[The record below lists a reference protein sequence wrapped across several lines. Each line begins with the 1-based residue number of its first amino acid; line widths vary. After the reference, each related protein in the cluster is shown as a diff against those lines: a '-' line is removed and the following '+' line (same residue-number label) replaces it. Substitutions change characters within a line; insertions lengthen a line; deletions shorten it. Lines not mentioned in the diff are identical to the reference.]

1 ATEVR
6 HLKGSQLKLTIL
18 HRLIISYLLIIILVM
33 ISGVYTILN
42 LYQLDT
48 MISDMTADARV
59 IRLSEES
66 LNLLYAASASEE
78 KYLVS
83 RDPDYREQYD
93 EAQKDLNKRI
103 IELGDSAKSAQ
114 QRATIAEIRELHH
127 SYIDLVYRIVSAGAK
142 RSTMAA
148 QLGQR
153 TKLID
158 DMDRKLHDLV
168 RISAKDRDDKLRLS
182 KEISTWVSNIIT
194 VTIIIAVFMVIL
206 LSFLNT
212 KSINS
217 PISLLREK
225 TKQIAT
231 GEYGSPLS
239 ITSPPEIREL
249 SDAFNLMCE
258 RLKELDQ
265 MKLDFISHL
274 SHELRTPLTAI
285 REAASMLREGLFAR
299 DTEKQQD
306 LYIIIE
312 EECERLIKS
321 VNRILDLSRLEAGMM
336 DYSFQPFDLTPVIE
350 KNVQKLSPIA
360 ERKKINVVL
369 DLQSDLPMVIMDI
382 EKTEEVLENLLSNA
396 LKFTPNGGKIIVAA
410 IINEQDHTLEISVSD
425 TGQGIPE
432 EGLKEVFE
440 KFKRVEDRKGAV
452 RGTGLGLAIAK
463 HIVDAHGGRI
473 WAKST
478 LGEGSTF
485 FFSLP
490 LSG

>member
-1 ATEVR
+1 M
-6 HLKGSQLKLTIL
+6 KLTIL
-18 HRLIISYLLIIILVM
+18 HRLIISYLLIIIVVM

-42 LYQLDT
+42 LYHLNA
-48 MISDMTADARV
+48 MIADMTVDARL

-66 LNLLYAASASEE
+66 LNIFYSASASEE
-78 KYLVS
+78 KYSVS
-83 RDPDYREQYD
+83 RDPYYREQYY

-103 IELGDSAKSAQ
+103 IEIEDIAKSPQ
-114 QRATIAEIRELHH
+114 QMALVTEIRALHH
-127 SYIDLVYRIVSAGAK
+127 SYSALISGIMSAGNK
-142 RSTMAA
+142 RAAMAS
-148 QLGQR
+148 QLSQR
-153 TKLID
+153 IKLID
-158 DMDRKLHDLV
+158 DMDRKLRDLAA
-168 RISAKDRDDKLRLS
+168 ISGKDRDDKLRLS
-182 KEISTWVSNIIT
+182 KEISTWISNVIT
-194 VTIIIAVFMVIL
+194 VTIITSVLMVIL
-206 LSFLNT
+206 LSILIT
-212 KSINS
+212 RSINS

-231 GEYGSPLS
+231 GEFGSPLR

-258 RLKELDQ
+258 RLQELDQ
-265 MKLDFISHL
+265 MKVDFISHL

-285 REAASMLREGLFAR
+285 REAGSMLREGLFAQNK
-299 DTEKQQD
+299 EKQQD

-350 KNVQKLSPIA
+350 KNVQKLSPII
-360 ERKKINVVL
+360 ERKKINVLL
-369 DLQSDLPMVIMDI
+369 DLQPNLPMVIMDV
-382 EKTEEVLENLLSNA
+382 EKIDEVLGNLLSNA
-396 LKFTPNGGKIIVAA
+396 LKFTPNGGNIVVVAGE
-410 IINEQDHTLEISVSD
+410 NDKDHTLEVSVSD
-425 TGQGIPE
+425 TGPGIPE

-463 HIVDAHGGRI
+463 HIVDAHGGHI

-478 LGEGSTF
+478 LGEGSAF